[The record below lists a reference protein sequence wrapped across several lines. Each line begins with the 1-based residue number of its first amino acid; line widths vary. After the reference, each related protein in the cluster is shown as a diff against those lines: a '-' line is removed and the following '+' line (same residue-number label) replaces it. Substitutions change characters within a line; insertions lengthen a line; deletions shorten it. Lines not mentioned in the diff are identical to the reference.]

1 MVKVLLAKP
10 VNKLGETGEVVEVSA
25 GYARNYLFPKRF
37 AVQPTEHNL
46 RALQK
51 AKIARDAELREREEQ
66 AKIVQGKLDGETF
79 SFERTASAEGT
90 LYGSVRLE
98 DIAAAVVEKTS
109 FELERDRVKLDG
121 PIDTVGKFKVVISLY
136 KNINATVNVIVTA
149 DGVEMPAEEAVA
161 DEAIAEESTED
172 LAAEAIDD
180 SPVDVSAEEVNGQE
194 ETAEEGDVAA

>member
-25 GYARNYLFPKRF
+25 GYARNYLIPNRF

-46 RALQK
+46 RSLQK
-51 AKIARDAELREREEQ
+51 AKIAREAELREREEQ
-66 AKIVQGKLDGETF
+66 AKIVQGQLDGETF

-98 DIAAAVVEKTS
+98 DIAAAVAEKTN
-109 FELERDRVKLDG
+109 FELERDRIKLSG
-121 PIDTVGKFKVVISLY
+121 PIDTVGNFEVVISLY
-136 KNINATVNVIVTA
+136 KNINAKVKVIVTA
-149 DGVEMPAEEAVA
+149 DGVEAPAEAVA
-161 DEAIAEESTED
+161 EEVIED
-172 LAAEAIDD
+172 PAAEAIDD
-180 SPVDVSAEEVNGQE
+180 SPVEVSAEEVNGQE